1 MTQAPLSGT
10 DFLGID
16 ISGIDSVNSKL
27 VGLYPA
33 VADAGVENANDY
45 LLHALK
51 QSPPYTHVPWS
62 RVGGF
67 FTDRQRRY
75 VFAMINQGFITPG
88 QPNRSGM
95 LNEGWRT
102 YGDGK
107 NQIVTNEVSY
117 APYVVG
123 DSQTSMLN
131 LSGWHLYTYTLQKNM
146 TGIMTAFKQG
156 VARAIVELGLG

>member
-1 MTQAPLSGT
+1 
-10 DFLGID
+10 
-16 ISGIDSVNSKL
+16 
-27 VGLYPA
+27 
-33 VADAGVENANDY
+33 
-45 LLHALK
+45 
-51 QSPPYTHVPWS
+51 
-62 RVGGF
+62 
-67 FTDRQRRY
+67 
-75 VFAMINQGFITPG
+75 
-88 QPNRSGM
+88 M